1 MMRTMRV
8 WMGMAVF
15 LAAGI
20 ALAQEPPATPPAGT
34 APSTEYYPLKAK
46 SKWVYKT
53 GDQTVEVEVASI
65 DKDGAKLD
73 TKVNGKTV
81 ASEVVE
87 VKQDG
92 VYRSGVKGDKIEPAI
107 KFLALPVKKDAEW
120 DVNSKVG
127 AQAVK
132 GKFKIKSDAEKV
144 KVPAGEFD
152 TVFVDGP
159 DFDIAGTKTAIKYY
173 FAKGKGVV
181 KLSYDIQGTS
191 SVLELKE
198 YVEGK

>member
-1 MMRTMRV
+1 ML
-8 WMGMAVF
+8 F

-20 ALAQEPPATPPAGT
+20 ALAAPEPKDAA
-34 APSTEYYPLKAK
+34 APSGTEYYPLKAK

-53 GDQTVEVEVASI
+53 GDQTVEVEVVSI

-81 ASEVVE
+81 ASEVIE
-87 VKQDG
+87 VKGDG
-92 VYRSGVKGDKIEPAI
+92 VYRNSVKGDKIDPPI
-107 KFLALPVKKDAEW
+107 KFLALPVKKDADW

-127 AQAVK
+127 AQTVK
-132 GKFKIKSDAEKV
+132 GKFKIKSENEKV
-144 KVPAGEFD
+144 KVPAGEFE

-159 DFDIAGTKTAIKYY
+159 DFDIAGTKTSIKYY
-173 FAKGKGVV
+173 FAKTKGVV
-181 KLSYDIQGTS
+181 KLSYEIQGNS